1 MKKNKIY
8 LSNFNSDN
16 SETVAYNNPLFPAY
30 IHHGRTSTFPDYSFI
45 THWHQDLEFVVIF
58 EGSMTYSVNGI
69 LTELHEGQAFMVN
82 SRQVHSC
89 FSKEKKE
96 CKFICILFSLE
107 LFQNNAW
114 FYEKYIEPIT
124 YCSDIP
130 FLKFE
135 NTGWQRTIIF
145 ELSKLNEN
153 STPFEIMEHAYFIM
167 DMLYHNISFSPQ
179 TTYKQSADMLSLKRM
194 LLFLENN
201 YTSQIN
207 LSDIAASGNCCQSKC
222 CYIFKT
228 YLHDTPIT
236 YLTKFRLQKSLN
248 TLLNN
253 DLSITDIAF
262 STGFNSSSYYCEL
275 FHKYYDQ
282 SPLQYK
288 KEKITD
294 KLAQKNCR

>member
-1 MKKNKIY
+1 MEASMKKNQIY
-8 LSNFNSDN
+8 YSNFNSDN
-16 SETVAYNNPLFPAY
+16 SETVAYNNPLFPSY
-30 IHHGRTSTFPDYSFI
+30 IHHGRTSTFPDYTFI

-58 EGSMTYSVNGI
+58 EGTMTYSVNGI
-69 LTELHEGQAFMVN
+69 LTELHEGEAFMVN

-107 LFQNNAW
+107 LFQNNSW
-114 FYEKYIEPIT
+114 FYETYIEPIV
-124 YCSDIP
+124 YHPNIP
-130 FLKFE
+130 YLKFE
-135 NTGWQRTIIF
+135 NSGWQANIIH
-145 ELSKLNEN
+145 ELSMLCEN
-153 STPFEIMEHAYFIM
+153 STSFEIMEHAYTIM
-167 DMLYHNISFSPQ
+167 DTLYHNISLSHPN
-179 TTYKQSADMLSLKRM
+179 TSKQSTDMISLKNM
-194 LLFLENN
+194 LLFLEKN
-201 YTSQIN
+201 YTLQIN

-236 YLTKFRLQKSLN
+236 YLTKFRLRKSLD
-248 TLLNN
+248 TLLKT

-262 STGFNSSSYYCEL
+262 SAGFNSSSYYCEL

-288 KEKITD
+288 KENK
-294 KLAQKNCR
+294 KL